1 VQRLGPEAGH
11 RLIRWAALA
20 AASWVTVLAPAA
32 AAPPVVDDT
41 GHTVTLAQPAR
52 RIVALAPGATALLF
66 AAGAGDRVVATIE
79 FADEPAAARRVPRI
93 GDVQAIDYE
102 RLIAL
107 HPDVVVV
114 TDAITSE
121 FITGRVRALG
131 LPVYTTRYTRLAD
144 IAPSV
149 ARLGRLAATE
159 AIADP
164 EARRLE
170 ARLAAL
176 RATYAGRAPIDVL
189 YEVWNPPVYT
199 IGGAHIVTDALAVC
213 GARNVFADAQVAAP
227 AVSVEAVIAR
237 DPAVIVA
244 SGPRAQATAWLA
256 EWRRFPRLAATAAN
270 RLYVFDDPRLDRMGP
285 SAIEA
290 TAGLCR
296 ILDAAR

>member
-1 VQRLGPEAGH
+1 MPR
-11 RLIRWAALA
+11 AALA
-20 AASWVTVLAPAA
+20 AAAWMMALAPAG
-32 AAPPVVDDT
+32 AAPRIVDDT
-41 GHTVTLAQPAR
+41 GHAITLAQPAR

-66 AAGAGDRVVATIE
+66 AAGAGDRIVATIE
-79 FADEPAAARRVPRI
+79 FADEPVAARRVPRI

-102 RLIAL
+102 RLLAL
-107 HPDVVVV
+107 RPDVVVV
-114 TDAITSE
+114 TDAITSA

-149 ARLGRLAATE
+149 VRLGRLAGTE
-159 AIADP
+159 DVADP

-170 ARLAAL
+170 AQLVEL
-176 RATYAGRAPIDVL
+176 RARYAGRKPLDVL

-213 GARNVFADAQVAAP
+213 GARNVFADARVAAP

-256 EWRRFPRLAATAAN
+256 EWRRFPLLAATSAGH
-270 RLYVFDDPRLDRMGP
+270 LYVFEDPRLDRMGP

-296 ILDAAR
+296 MLDAARGPQ